1 MILYTGEGK
10 AALSVYGLGSDTAT
24 KIQRQSR
31 MITGNA
37 NWIPVEVE
45 ITIPQNVYYLNIMFT
60 LSGGP
65 GCARLSN
72 LELTRLN

>member
-1 MILYTGEGK
+1 MIWNTGEGK

-45 ITIPQNVYYLNIMFT
+45 ITIPQNVYI
-60 LSGGP
+60 S
-65 GCARLSN
+65 
-72 LELTRLN
+72 